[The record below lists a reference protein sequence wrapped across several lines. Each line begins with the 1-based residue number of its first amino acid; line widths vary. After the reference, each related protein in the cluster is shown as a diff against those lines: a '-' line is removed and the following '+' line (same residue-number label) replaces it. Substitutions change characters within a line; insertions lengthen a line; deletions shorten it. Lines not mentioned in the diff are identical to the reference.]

1 MTGAENASRSGGGLW
16 HRFGRQLARPKGL
29 TGLLVGRLM
38 AQINRAP
45 YRLALEALAPQ
56 RSDRVLEIGFGPGE
70 GIAALTVQ
78 VSAGR
83 IIGLDAASAML
94 AQASRRNRKAI
105 AEGRVA
111 LGIGE
116 ASDLPWAAASF
127 DRVLA
132 VNVAYF
138 FDSRGDAA
146 SEIRRVLA
154 PGGRAVLYVTDRA
167 TMAHWPFA
175 GPQTHKTYDAFSLQ
189 QLLRAGGFAADRIRI
204 ERHRLPFGAWG
215 LVAIASA

>member
-1 MTGAENASRSGGGLW
+1 
-16 HRFGRQLARPKGL
+16 
-29 TGLLVGRLM
+29 M

-70 GIAALTVQ
+70 GIAALAVQ